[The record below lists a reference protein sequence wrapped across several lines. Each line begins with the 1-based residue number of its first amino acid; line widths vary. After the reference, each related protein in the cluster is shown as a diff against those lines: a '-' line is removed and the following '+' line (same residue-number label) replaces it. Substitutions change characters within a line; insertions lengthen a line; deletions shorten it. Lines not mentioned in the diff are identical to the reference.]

1 MGLSISVTGLL
12 REIRSLGY
20 TGGKT
25 ILNDFL
31 MEVRPPPPPAFE
43 VRFETAAG
51 QQAQVYFAEF
61 KVTFTNESGLQCK
74 VWLFAMVLGHS
85 RYIWAQ
91 FVLHQ

>member
-1 MGLSISVTGLL
+1 MGLSISGTGLL